1 MPVIY
6 IAVATMTPMS
16 KNDYVTGFTVPDS
29 KTQHFIIL
37 PSPASYQITTQK
49 VTKSVKN

>member
-29 KTQHFIIL
+29 KTQHFII
-37 PSPASYQITTQK
+37 PSPASYQISTQK